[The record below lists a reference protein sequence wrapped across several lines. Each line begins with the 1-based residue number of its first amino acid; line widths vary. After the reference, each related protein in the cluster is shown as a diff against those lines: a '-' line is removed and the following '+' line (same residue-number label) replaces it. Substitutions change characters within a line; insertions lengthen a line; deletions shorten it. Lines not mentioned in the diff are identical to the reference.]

1 MFSLGCQSYS
11 ESYKILLFT
20 GERDRALQ
28 ECEKLKQAKADL
40 EEYKEGME
48 QDLQR
53 ADKKL
58 AENLDTIHKLNRDKE
73 RKDKEINDLESAAR
87 AVTDMVQSPHP
98 GFVETRSIVERLRL
112 VPGWL
117 RGASK
122 KPSPKKK

>member
-1 MFSLGCQSYS
+1 
-11 ESYKILLFT
+11 LFT

-28 ECEKLKQAKADL
+28 ECEKPKQAKADL

-87 AVTDMVQSPHP
+87 AVIALVQPPHP
-98 GFVETRSIVERLRL
+98 GFVDTRSIVNRLRL

-117 RGASK
+117 RGTSK
-122 KPSPKKK
+122 DPAPKKNQ